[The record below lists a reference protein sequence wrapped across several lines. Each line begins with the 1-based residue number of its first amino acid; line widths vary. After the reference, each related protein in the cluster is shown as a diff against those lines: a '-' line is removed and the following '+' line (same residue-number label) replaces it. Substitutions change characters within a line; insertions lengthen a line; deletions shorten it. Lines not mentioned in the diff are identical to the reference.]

1 MVSGSEKNNV
11 CPIHD
16 YSSLFTPIRKP
27 ERKTRDKV
35 KCPVNIL
42 SGKSVVEKCQYMV
55 KVTVMA
61 VDDIGEQNK
70 SGKVKGLCCDIISEM
85 VEVYFGRVVGGTIVS
100 NGFWLAFPFDQSP
113 WGT

>member
-1 MVSGSEKNNV
+1 MFVRFMIILVYSHRSENQK
-11 CPIHD
+11 
-16 YSSLFTPIRKP
+16 
-27 ERKTRDKV
+27 KTRDKV

-55 KVTVMA
+55 EITVMA
-61 VDDIGEQNK
+61 DDIGERNQ

-100 NGFWLAFPFDQSP
+100 NGF
-113 WGT
+113 